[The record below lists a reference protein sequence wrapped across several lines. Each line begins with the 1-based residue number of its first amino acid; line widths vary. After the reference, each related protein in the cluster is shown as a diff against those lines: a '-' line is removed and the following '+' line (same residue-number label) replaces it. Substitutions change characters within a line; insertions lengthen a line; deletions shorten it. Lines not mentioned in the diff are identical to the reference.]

1 MQTAIVAFVLAQL
14 AMVQPLAPGPR
25 MSELDADACIVAGAD
40 RAPPD
45 TAPLQPVRGTRDCR
59 ALVTQPSL
67 RRVAQEDVAP
77 RDEWFAVDKVQHF
90 AMAYGTAMFGYGVVR
105 GAGASHGDARAAAI
119 AGSLAAGLG
128 KELFDRARGGPFSL
142 KDLTWDALGTLAAW
156 GLLSLNR

>member
-1 MQTAIVAFVLAQL
+1 MQTAIVAIVLSQL
-14 AMVQPLAPGPR
+14 AAVQPFASGAR
-25 MSELDADACIVAGAD
+25 MNDLDADACTIAATD
-40 RAPPD
+40 PTHSDAAPWQPMRAP
-45 TAPLQPVRGTRDCR
+45 RDCR
-59 ALVTQPSL
+59 GRRMPPSH
-67 RRVAQEDVAP
+67 RRISQDDVAP

-90 AMAYGTAMFGYGVVR
+90 AMAYGTAMFGYGVIR
-105 GAGASHGDARAAAI
+105 GAGASHSDARTAAI